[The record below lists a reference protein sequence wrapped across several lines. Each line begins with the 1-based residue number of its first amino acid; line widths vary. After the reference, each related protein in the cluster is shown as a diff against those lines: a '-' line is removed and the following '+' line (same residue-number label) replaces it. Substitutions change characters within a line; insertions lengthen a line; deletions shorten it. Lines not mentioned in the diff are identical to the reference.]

1 VALAH
6 LPELQIFILVFND
19 LSYPGMKLERTLY
32 QNGYLWF
39 AGFFLF
45 AIAGFW
51 ASYFL
56 RLDDQENYR
65 LHAHGIGLFLWCAML
80 TGQALLIRLGWRTI
94 HRRLGMVSY
103 VLVPY
108 VLYSTYDLFV
118 YTMGGARDMPARGY
132 VFTAAVILALVL
144 FALYYGLAIWFRR
157 DKALHARFMVC
168 TAFPLFTP
176 ITDRLIGRYLPEL
189 IPHLPSV
196 EGPVLQAAGL
206 ALASLILAGLAL
218 WDWLSHRRR
227 DVFLFA
233 FAMELFYFFGVM
245 KFHAYGWWRALS
257 DWVTAGQ

>member
-1 VALAH
+1 
-6 LPELQIFILVFND
+6 
-19 LSYPGMKLERTLY
+19 MKLERTLY

-39 AGFFLF
+39 AAFFLI
-45 AIAGFW
+45 ASAGFW

-56 RLDDQENYR
+56 RLDRQENYR

-80 TGQALLIRLGWRTI
+80 TGQALLIRLGWKAI
-94 HRRLGMVSY
+94 HRQAGMLSY
-103 VLVPY
+103 LLVPY
-108 VLYSTYDLFV
+108 VLYTTYDLFV

-176 ITDRLIGRYLPEL
+176 ITDRLIGRHLPAL

-206 ALASLILAGLAL
+206 ALASIILAGLAV

-227 DVFLFA
+227 DVVLFA
-233 FAMELFYFFGVM
+233 FAMELLYFFGVM
-245 KFHAYGWWRALS
+245 KFHAFGWWRVLS